1 MEKLEKLAH
10 HWTQGVCGGVT
21 VQQSFGYPFCNP
33 PVAGCTDDDELSEGL
48 SDVQTQRVVCSMYTG
63 KHWPGRA
70 GSAVWW
76 RINAGRAGQGNC
88 SAIET
93 ELKTG

>member
-1 MEKLEKLAH
+1 MEKLEKLVH

-21 VQQSFGYPFCNP
+21 VQQSFGYPSLLW
-33 PVAGCTDDDELSEGL
+33 AGCTDDDELSEGL

-63 KHWPGRA
+63 KRWPGRA

-76 RINAGRAGQGNC
+76 RINAGRAGQGNF
-88 SAIET
+88 SAIEA